1 MAFVDQDRRRE
12 KASSGA
18 IAVALVSVVG
28 YALVS
33 GLSVRIIPTIP
44 WNIPTQ
50 SWRHPLPPPP
60 PPSPHPQ
67 PRKTSSSTSDAHPLP
82 QQQPVNIHP
91 IDPGTIDLG
100 PGPEI
105 FPDSGLPTIDAGTP
119 SQPLADLSARATPNG
134 DPGGWVTTDD
144 YPPAAARAGQQ
155 GRTGFRLDIG
165 SDGHATACTVVS
177 SSGSD
182 ELDRT
187 ACRLLQRKA
196 RFTPA
201 KDIAGR
207 ATASHYSGT
216 VVWTLP
222 RD

>member
-12 KASSGA
+12 MVSSGA
-18 IAVALVSVVG
+18 IAIALVSVVG

-44 WNIPTQ
+44 WDIPTQ

-60 PPSPHPQ
+60 PPEPRPQ
-67 PRKTSSSTSDAHPLP
+67 QRKTSSQAADTHSLP
-82 QQQPVNIHP
+82 QQPPIDIHP

-100 PGPEI
+100 SGPAT
-105 FPDSGLPTIDAGTP
+105 FPDNGFPKIDTGTP
-119 SQPLADLSARATPNG
+119 QQSHPDLSARAMPTGN
-134 DPGGWVTTDD
+134 PGGWVTTDD
-144 YPPAAARAGQQ
+144 YPPAAARAGLE

-165 SDGHATACTVVS
+165 SDGRATACTVVS
-177 SSGSD
+177 SSGSN

-187 ACRLLQRKA
+187 ACRLLQRRA

-201 KDIAGR
+201 KDVEGQAI
-207 ATASHYSGT
+207 TSHYSGT